1 MTITMIPTET
11 ECTLFIAATLAL
23 LSFSHYYS
31 QDKAS
36 WKKIPP
42 SSMMQETITKLAFDE
57 EIDELMQD
65 FIVNVQALRQL
76 LPGVVEYSIRAK
88 HISELCLELR
98 ALFTQSLRGMPHS
111 STLAPLRFLSIVDA
125 DIVSTFEMYYTYKQ
139 ALSMKTRKGSIDGK
153 VLAKSIVGLQHAL
166 LRLFNERVRTH
177 ETEGRQHC
185 SMIGNTV
192 HSGSQGN
199 TGGFVIQSPPVGG
212 SVFGSHQ
219 EYVSQADITGTSQ
232 VPFNRV
238 TKTDG
243 DEVIILNSITAVTDY
258 ESTAKSFEE
267 LRWEDYKQGNFG
279 SGTVSNSL
287 LGSTPHAPNI
297 SALTPAKLQS
307 STSAPTNG
315 DMPPSP
321 PVGVQSPPFGSP
333 LGEAPAPVD
342 TFPSES
348 NGAAPPSLFDD
359 SAGFYPTT

>member
-1 MTITMIPTET
+1 
-11 ECTLFIAATLAL
+11 
-23 LSFSHYYS
+23 
-31 QDKAS
+31 
-36 WKKIPP
+36 
-42 SSMMQETITKLAFDE
+42 MMQETITKLTVDE

-76 LPGVVEYSIRAK
+76 LPGGVEYSIRAK

-111 STLAPLRFLSIVDA
+111 STLAPLRFLSLVDA
-125 DIVSTFEMYYTYKQ
+125 DIVSTFEIYYKYKQ
-139 ALSMKTRKGSIDGK
+139 ALSMKTCKDSIDGK
-153 VLAKSIVGLQHAL
+153 VLARSIVDLQFAL

-185 SMIGNTV
+185 SIFGNIV

-199 TGGFVIQSPPVGG
+199 TGDVVIQSPPVGG

-219 EYVSQADITGTSQ
+219 EYVSEADITGTSQ

-243 DEVIILNSITAVTDY
+243 VTVIIFNSITAVMDY

-267 LRWEDYKQGNFG
+267 LRWEDYEQGNFG

-287 LGSTPHAPNI
+287 LGSTPHTPNI

-321 PVGVQSPPFGSP
+321 PVGMQSPPFGSP
-333 LGEAPAPVD
+333 LVEAPAPVD
-342 TFPSES
+342 TFASDT
-348 NGAAPPSLFDD
+348 NGSAPPCSFND
-359 SAGFYPTT
+359 SARFHPMT